1 MNLVVSLLR
10 SIYDKIKLPFGL
22 GDNMDFSKDSLK
34 LNCENETSR
43 IISFLKE
50 QVNFNF
56 KRAGAVVGISG
67 GIDSSVVAALCAS
80 AFGPEKVLGISMPE
94 KESSPDSSSLASQ
107 LAKKL
112 GINHQIENITPILEG
127 AQTYKRRDDAIR
139 ELIPQYS
146 DGWKCKIVLPQNLL
160 EKGGMNFFSVVVESS
175 KGESISKRLPP
186 KNYLKIVAASNFKQ
200 RTRMMTLY
208 YYAEQL
214 NYAVIGTGNKNEHE
228 QGFFVKYGD
237 GGADVKPIAH
247 LYKTQVFQLGRY
259 LGVPE
264 GILTRTP
271 TTDTYSAE
279 VTQEEFFFR
288 LNFQTMDLIW
298 YAMENRI
305 PQEKVAAVLGLS
317 SDQIERAQRD
327 ISQKY
332 RNTEYLRAIP
342 AEV

>member
-1 MNLVVSLLR
+1 
-10 SIYDKIKLPFGL
+10 
-22 GDNMDFSKDSLK
+22 MDFSKDSLK
-34 LNCENETSR
+34 LNCENENSR
-43 IISFLKE
+43 IVSFLKE